1 MIDTIG
7 EIRALIALQTQT
19 LNKLATAIEAQATSS
34 SLCESCL
41 RSINY
46 LEERVKRL
54 ENGTQG
60 P

>member
-1 MIDTIG
+1 MMDSIS
-7 EIRALIALQTQT
+7 EIRTMLALITQT
-19 LNKLATAIEAQATSS
+19 LNKLATAIETQATSR

-54 ENGTQG
+54 EDGT
-60 P
+60 